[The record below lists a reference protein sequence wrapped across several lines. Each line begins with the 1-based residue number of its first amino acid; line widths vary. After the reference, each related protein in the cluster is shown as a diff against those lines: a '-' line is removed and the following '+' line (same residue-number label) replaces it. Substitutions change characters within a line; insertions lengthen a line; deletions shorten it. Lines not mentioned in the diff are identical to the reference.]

1 MGQDIRSPRVLVVE
15 DEGLMRW
22 SLLQTLA
29 DMGCSVEEAVDG
41 EGAIRNLSRGSGD
54 FDVILLDYQLPDS
67 RDLTLL
73 GALRR
78 LAPRCQIILMTAF
91 GTPDVLKVAVE
102 LGVYRVL
109 AKPFELR
116 DLAQAVRQ
124 AYAERP
130 Q

>member
-1 MGQDIRSPRVLVVE
+1 MGQNTRSPRVLLVE

-29 DMGCSVEEAVDG
+29 EMGCSVEEAADG
-41 EGAIRNLSRGSGD
+41 DGAIRNLSPGSGD

-73 GALRR
+73 TALRR

-91 GTPDVLKVAVE
+91 GTPDLLKGAIE

-124 AYAERP
+124 AYADRP